1 MPRQLLRQS
10 KNVEK
15 TVNFIEKRLSFFKD
29 EVKVRLEIVYQFLS
43 ERLAYARDLTSYQSI
58 CPHTN

>member
-1 MPRQLLRQS
+1 MEKLLK
-10 KNVEK
+10 KNSYFYRK
-15 TVNFIEKRLSFFKD
+15 AAFFFKD

-43 ERLAYARDLTSYQSI
+43 ERVAYARDLTSYQSK